1 MHFSESLHLSTFHCI
16 FLHFSEFFYIYQHFS
31 AFLYTSL
38 HFSAF
43 LWISLNISIF
53 LCISMNLLHFS
64 GLSWWM
70 KCHFWYLWT
79 FCISKIGRLKHFVFV
94 FVCVFFYLS
103 FCLSLNNLYQNGYFF
118 YILCINDNVEKC
130 HAPIEAKSGR
140 RTTFRMPVAR
150 PLSSLV

>member
-94 FVCVFFYLS
+94 FVCVFLFVFKQPLPKWVF
-103 FCLSLNNLYQNGYFF
+103 FC

>member
-31 AFLYTSL
+31 AFFYTSL
-38 HFSAF
+38 HFSEYLYISLHFYESTAF
-43 LWISLNISIF
+43 LWSVLVDEMPFLISL
-53 LCISMNLLHFS
+53 NLLHFKNWAFEA
-64 GLSWWM
+64 L
-70 KCHFWYLWT
+70 
-79 FCISKIGRLKHFVFV
+79 V
-94 FVCVFFYLS
+94 FVCVFLFVFKQPLPKWVF
-103 FCLSLNNLYQNGYFF
+103 FC